1 MAEYKIEWTP
11 EKIKALRK
19 YLGVTQQEL
28 AEQLGM
34 RQQTISEWETGV
46 YKPRRSSQKFL
57 SLIAERAGF
66 YDVGE
71 GATEGEGAEEDE
83 KEDAET
89 DEKA

>member
-66 YDVGE
+66 YEVGD
-71 GATEGEGAEEDE
+71 GTTEEEEE
-83 KEDAET
+83 KGDT
-89 DEKA
+89 EKIGRAHV

>member
-66 YDVGE
+66 YEVGE
-71 GATEGEGAEEDE
+71 EATEGESEE
-83 KEDAET
+83 EDAESG
-89 DEKA
+89 EKA

>member
-66 YDVGE
+66 YEVGE
-71 GATEGEGAEEDE
+71 EAVEEEGEG
-83 KEDAET
+83 EDAET
-89 DEKA
+89 GEKA

>member
-1 MAEYKIEWTP
+1 MAEYKTEWTP
-11 EKIKALRK
+11 EKIRALRK

-28 AEQLGM
+28 VEQLGM

-66 YDVGE
+66 YRVGRE
-71 GATEGEGAEEDE
+71 AIDEAGQGDED
-83 KEDAET
+83 KEA
-89 DEKA
+89 